1 MKINVFIYIQ
11 FVHTYVQNMATR
23 ALYKKYGTSWLIYIY
38 KNATSWLIYITIY
51 KSLGPPSALPVS
63 SPKSIFL
70 FFELEEARAC
80 FVLGDESVSGT

>member
-1 MKINVFIYIQ
+1 MAHRASYTYTKNV
-11 FVHTYVQNMATR
+11 
-23 ALYKKYGTSWLIYIY
+23 
-38 KNATSWLIYITIY
+38 TSWLIYITIY
-51 KSLGPPSALPVS
+51 KSVGPPSALPVS